1 MSCASIEP
9 AEGIMIIVQLAIS
22 HLLSPSSRE
31 LASQGETW
39 RTRETRAASQEEAM
53 AGGELRR
60 EPWTSAACSST
71 TYPRAHGSELRRETK
86 DDVPLSRQAAHG
98 DREGSWLELAP
109 RISRYT
115 SLSRSL
121 VSTCICICI
130 GKNIVEYPIYFFL
143 SAVYICICTNNGRM
157 YT

>member
-1 MSCASIEP
+1 
-9 AEGIMIIVQLAIS
+9 
-22 HLLSPSSRE
+22 
-31 LASQGETW
+31 
-39 RTRETRAASQEEAM
+39 M

-121 VSTCICICI
+121 ASTCICICI

-143 SAVYICICTNNGRM
+143 SAVYIYAYVLITAVCIPKEYYIWSMHISIYSLRF
-157 YT
+157 